1 MANLWWSL
9 VFVEL
14 HPEKWVI
21 DISKSPICHHSFE
34 LFATRT
40 EIINRVFSKICYQ
53 SGKKPLLRRHYWVKP
68 YRLVYCTCLYVFQFP
83 PAKWVL
89 TYTAP
94 STILVLPPPRSDVWR
109 EGGKE
114 RVKSKNWCLFLK
126 DQGTYSNFAFI
137 FLLLILANPQWKEDG
152 VEESAEKPG
161 TSKLKVIFSE
171 FSVTLPHR

>member
-1 MANLWWSL
+1 MVITLEGTAEMAHLWWSS

-14 HPEKWVI
+14 HPEKWDI

-40 EIINRVFSKICYQ
+40 EIINRVFSQICYQ
-53 SGKKPLLRRHYWVKP
+53 SWKKPLLRRHYWVKP

-114 RVKSKNWCLFLK
+114 RVKIKYRLPLMQSTHEA
-126 DQGTYSNFAFI
+126 QP
-137 FLLLILANPQWKEDG
+137 LAKARTAKRRWRNH
-152 VEESAEKPG
+152 A
-161 TSKLKVIFSE
+161 
-171 FSVTLPHR
+171 